1 MGEWKLTPTAWSI
14 LGFLSLQDRNGYEI
28 RQAARRSVEQF
39 WGVSDGQLYPQL
51 RHLNDLD
58 LIAPTGPGSGAATTW
73 RLTGDGRTAL
83 REWLQAP
90 SATTRARDENLVKLM
105 FADELGRDG
114 LLDLLRQRRASFVAM
129 RDRVAEVHPG
139 AHRNGEDE
147 ARGRR
152 ATPRARLRPVVRGR
166 SDRMVRP
173 SDRRHR

>member
-51 RHLNDLD
+51 RHLNDVA
-58 LIAPTGPGSGAATTW
+58 LIAPTGPRSGAATTW
-73 RLTGDGRTAL
+73 RLTAEGRAAL
-83 REWLQAP
+83 REWLEAP

-114 LLDLLRQRRASFVAM
+114 LLDLLRQRRASFVAV
-129 RDRVAEVHPG
+129 RDRAP
-139 AHRNGEDE
+139 A
-147 ARGRR
+147 AQ
-152 ATPRARLRPVVRGR
+152 
-166 SDRMVRP
+166 
-173 SDRRHR
+173 